1 MIKKGGKPGFCVSLI
16 FLIIFILLASSA
28 LYAYKAIQLNQ
39 PKVRLIIP
47 PGQTKAGRIEVKNA
61 SNEPQAVKI
70 YVEDWVYA
78 DDTGS
83 KKFMPPATSDLSCA
97 NWISFAPAEFAVPA
111 FGKQYVNYTVRVPK
125 DAIGG
130 HYAVLFFES
139 RLGKSEVK
147 PEEKTETMVSMPV
160 AIRIGSLFYIEPEG
174 TINRSAQ
181 LGKLSL
187 ERKSNSEPLAINLD
201 FKNTGNVDIIAAGNF
216 NIIDKQGIVY
226 SRGEFSNKIYT
237 FAGNTAKFT
246 ATTKEPLPK
255 GKYDFIITLD
265 LGQALEE
272 LSMGRGPILVK
283 EAEIE
288 IGNKG
293 EVVSIGELR

>member
-1 MIKKGGKPGFCVSLI
+1 MIKNGGKGGLFLPIVFLSIFI
-16 FLIIFILLASSA
+16 FLSYSN
-28 LYAYKAIQLNQ
+28 LYAYKAIQLDQ
-39 PKVRLIIP
+39 PKVRLIVP
-47 PGQTKAGRIEVKNA
+47 PGQSKAGRIEVKND
-61 SNEPQAVKI
+61 SKEPKAVKI
-70 YVEDWVYA
+70 YVEDWAYTA
-78 DDTGS
+78 DDGS
-83 KKFMPPATSDLSCA
+83 KKFMPSGTTDLSCA
-97 NWISFAPAEFAVPA
+97 NWISFAPAEFIVPA
-111 FGKQYVNYTVRVPK
+111 LGKQYVNYTVKVPK
-125 DAIGG
+125 EAVGG

-139 RLGKSEVK
+139 AMGNL
-147 PEEKTETMVSMPV
+147 PEKTEAMVSMPV

-174 TINRSAQ
+174 TINRTAE

-272 LSMGRGPILVK
+272 LGMGRGPILVK

-288 IGNKG
+288 IENKG